1 MTLIPHD
8 YNDKVLVTAEQFLD
22 YMRTNKYIETKYKA
36 PKNVII
42 CYDSDFFQRVIK
54 NHTREKME
62 GYSFWGELYYIDDTT
77 AIIGKFGVGAPTAV
91 VTLEELI
98 ARWVKNFIS
107 VGTCGG
113 LQKHIPIWDIML
125 CEKAIRDEGTS
136 LHYTPASEFA
146 YANKELTTIIADTLE
161 KNKIKYHR
169 GTTRTTDAILR
180 ETLWKVKWYQEQGVM
195 TVEMEASALFTVA
208 EHHKN
213 KNIKLASLITISDS
227 LADLER
233 KPQVR
238 EQVVYDS
245 LYKIYDIAISSFN
258 VIN

>member
-1 MTLIPHD
+1 MTLIPHNYD
-8 YNDKVLVTAEQFLD
+8 DKVLVTAKQFLW
-22 YMRTNKYIETKYKA
+22 YMKEIWQLTDENP

-42 CYDSDFFQRVIK
+42 CYDSGFFAWVIEHHSK
-54 NHTREKME
+54 RKLTNYNF
-62 GYSFWGELYYIDDTT
+62 GGELYFIDDDT
-77 AIIGKFGVGAPTAV
+77 AIIGKFGVWAPTAV

-98 ARWVKNFIS
+98 ARGVKNFIS

-113 LQKHIPIWDIML
+113 LQKDIPIGDIVV

-136 LHYTPASEFA
+136 LHYAPASKYAFA
-146 YANKELTTIIADTLE
+146 DEGFTKTITQYLDE
-161 KNKIKYHR
+161 QKIPYHK

-180 ETLWKVKWYQEQGVM
+180 ETLWKVKAYQDEGVM

-208 EHHKN
+208 KHWNVKM
-213 KNIKLASLITISDS
+213 ASLITISDS

-238 EQVVYDS
+238 DQVVYDS
-245 LYKIYDIAISSFN
+245 LEKIYAITLAVFKKN
-258 VIN
+258 